1 MLIGAPKLLAKGTSM
16 KLRSIALVLAVT
28 LASAAAYA
36 QTGLYV
42 TMDSQQFTQVGVN
55 VIPTAGSANTD
66 KPWLFGP
73 AYGIYYDVTRLPH
86 ILVLPG
92 GPLKT
97 GPVLIG
103 IDGRGDTL
111 RLSLYHE
118 TFNRQDGIVDLRIS
132 TKKAFKGT
140 TPYIMGGFGIGHT
153 KVYGRTY
160 YSNNLVYQFGL
171 GADHKIA
178 KHIDWRVVEAT
189 AGFLQG
195 YNTGYSASG
204 LGPGQS
210 NYLVTLGTG
219 LVFLKR

>member
-1 MLIGAPKLLAKGTSM
+1 M

-36 QTGLYV
+36 QTGVYV
-42 TMDSQQFTQVGVN
+42 TMDSQQFTQEGVLVTPGTHGN
-55 VIPTAGSANTD
+55 ID
-66 KPWLFGP
+66 RPWLFGP
-73 AYGIYYDVTRLPH
+73 AYGVYFDVTHLPH

-111 RLSLYHE
+111 RLSLYGQS
-118 TFNRQDGIVDLRIS
+118 FNRQDGIIDLRIS
-132 TKKAFKGT
+132 TKKTFKGT

-160 YSNNLVYQFGL
+160 YSNNLVYQFGI
-171 GADHKIA
+171 GADHAIA

-195 YNTGYSASG
+195 YNTGYSPSG
-204 LGPGQS
+204 AGPNQS